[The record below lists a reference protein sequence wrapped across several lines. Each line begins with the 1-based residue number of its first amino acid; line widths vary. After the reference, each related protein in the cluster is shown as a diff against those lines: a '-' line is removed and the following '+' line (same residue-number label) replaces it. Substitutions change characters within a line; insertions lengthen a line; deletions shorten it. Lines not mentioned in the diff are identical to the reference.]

1 MDDNEIKIA
10 LSRIANVNVER
21 LVAISTRQAFRL
33 YPFIFDESGSTH
45 FMGRNEEFTQIL
57 WRTLWLSLCFKKSL
71 LNDNDYLTQLS
82 GTIGIG
88 RNAMGN
94 NRNRYAATAADVISS
109 NGRVI
114 DFINY
119 NDKYEHSVTQ
129 ADNAFS
135 RAVRGDHLPSD
146 FSKYYKIAF
155 IDDIQKSQNLERLY
169 TYPLWNFEVKGT
181 YEIQKSLM
189 YKYFTER
196 KLDLETEILKKLFS
210 GFDYSDYLNLNWK
223 KLEERRDYFSKR
235 DYPKVEKY
243 KPGTQFTSEAASNQD
258 HLNREPIAK
267 ALANWLM
274 DKANKNH
281 ITIGLF
287 GDWGMGK
294 STFVELI
301 KKQLTYQ
308 RALFNRKN
316 SAFND
321 ATHFITAEFNAW
333 KYERSGNIQ
342 AGLAHQVIE
351 GLLNDLTWYQKLFL
365 TLKYTLAKH
374 RFKFI
379 RLLIILDVLLVLGF
393 VASKQLSGDLKV
405 LFWGFDLTLIALVAR
420 DQGKKLLAHPLAKE
434 LKTYLRLPHFGE
446 HLGTIPVM
454 REQLETLIKLRLE
467 HSHRDMHAGF
477 FRAKKLDNQRFLLVV
492 DDLDRCSHEGV
503 VKTFEAVRL
512 VMDLPNVI
520 VIIAIDQRIAL
531 ASLAL
536 HYQDISKHHQA
547 DPIGIARDYLG
558 KVIHLPITLEEPAA
572 DDVEK
577 FLRNEW
583 QKVGD
588 VKSNKEL
595 QDIESIIK
603 PKVINGSIGDSNGQ
617 PITNNTTQSNEDSGN
632 SNSDN
637 LENSGSDKPENIQP
651 IPDSPLEKLAENHQE
666 TPPDDLQIIE
676 SSYQKGLSEQQET
689 LFIEWVKKLS
699 ISNPRRLKRL
709 TNAYALI
716 RHCFVAEDSVDKSQ
730 EEQKPYSRLVMLIW
744 LEYVN
749 ELNRNQRA
757 QVLEVFKLKD
767 IPELKLEKINDDIKQ
782 YLTEVRDYVGMENI
796 ELIYNQVKNFV
807 LPAID
812 GVDEVVA
819 TPDSMSW

>member
-243 KPGTQFTSEAASNQD
+243 KPGTQFTSEVASNQD

-301 KKQLTYQ
+301 KKQLILANNVKQTRQ
-308 RALFNRKN
+308 KT
-316 SAFND
+316 D
-321 ATHFITAEFNAW
+321 DTQFIVAEFNAW
-333 KYERSGNIQ
+333 KYERSSNIQ
-342 AGLAHQVIE
+342 AGLAHEVVG
-351 GLLNDLTWYQKLFL
+351 GLLKGLPWYLKWVLTF
-365 TLKYTLAKH
+365 KYIWAKH
-374 RFKFI
+374 KI
-379 RLLIILDVLLVLGF
+379 KLICLFVVLVAILIFGF
-393 VASKQLSGDLKV
+393 VASQQISGEEKIIL
-405 LFWGFDLTLIALVAR
+405 WGIDIAAIALIVR
-420 DQGKKLLAHPLAKE
+420 DQGKKLLAHPLAKDF
-434 LKTYLRLPHFGE
+434 KTYLRLPHFGE

-477 FRAKKLDNQRFLLVV
+477 FYAKKLDNQRFLLVV

-637 LENSGSDKPENIQP
+637 LENYGSDKPENIKSK
-651 IPDSPLEKLAENHQE
+651 PDLPLEKQAENHQE
-666 TPPDDLQIIE
+666 TPPEDLQIIE
-676 SSYQKGLSEQQET
+676 SSYQKGLSKQQEK
-689 LFIEWVKKLS
+689 LFIEWVKRLN

-716 RHCFVAEDSVDKSQ
+716 RHCFVAEDDVEKSQ
-730 EEQKPYSRLVMLIW
+730 EDQKPYSRLVMLIW

-767 IPELKLEKINDDIKQ
+767 IPELKLEKINENIKQ

-812 GVDEVVA
+812 GVDQVVA